1 MNGAMFKFITYL
13 QDSELVAR
21 FQRKCGLFAV
31 EDEHRRA
38 CDQARLTEDYRNHDT
53 TSNAALPRS
62 RRGNGHLQG
71 QLIGAEDHSGSSNYK
86 DEVNGNKVDAPSG
99 PQYQVRNVLLYY
111 LFLVSAGLGQE
122 VFYISFLPC
131 IHWNLDPFLCR
142 RLINMWTVVMYI
154 GQVLKDML
162 KMPRPLSP
170 PVVKLET
177 RVNAEYGMP
186 STHAMAATAIFF
198 TFLFSAT
205 HRFQFQFE
213 SGLLL
218 AVVLSALVCLSRL
231 YTGMHSALDVI
242 GGALISVLLM
252 LLTYPAWD
260 AFDRLQLTS
269 PLSPVVSVVL
279 PFLLSYSYPE
289 LDHYSTTR
297 GHHHHP
303 GGGRRLLGRVLGER
317 AARGDL
323 RAPGGLPHPPP
334 AADLGGAAFGGDAL
348 PDGRGSAAGHTAR
361 GEECQ
366 LVGTVLLAPGMCQ
379 RCPHAQAQR
388 DRGPTRDRRWWAKFT
403 RSCSTKPSGS
413 WACSETGL
421 LPEHSARTAPEH

>member
-38 CDQARLTEDYRNHDT
+38 CDKAHLTEDYRNHDT

-86 DEVNGNKVDAPSG
+86 DEMNGNKVDAPSG

-142 RLINMWTVVMYI
+142 RLVNMWTVVMYI

-297 GHHHHP
+297 GDTTTILGVGAGCSAGYWVNEQLGETFEP
-303 GGGRRLLGRVLGER
+303 QGDFPIPLPPLTWGALLLGGTRSLMGVALLLGTRHVVKSASLWALCSWHQACAGDARTRRRREIEVPYKFTTYTVVGLVNTVLLNKAFRLLG
-317 AARGDL
+317 
-323 RAPGGLPHPPP
+323 
-334 AADLGGAAFGGDAL
+334 
-348 PDGRGSAAGHTAR
+348 
-361 GEECQ
+361 
-366 LVGTVLLAPGMCQ
+366 LL
-379 RCPHAQAQR
+379 
-388 DRGPTRDRRWWAKFT
+388 
-403 RSCSTKPSGS
+403 
-413 WACSETGL
+413 
-421 LPEHSARTAPEH
+421 